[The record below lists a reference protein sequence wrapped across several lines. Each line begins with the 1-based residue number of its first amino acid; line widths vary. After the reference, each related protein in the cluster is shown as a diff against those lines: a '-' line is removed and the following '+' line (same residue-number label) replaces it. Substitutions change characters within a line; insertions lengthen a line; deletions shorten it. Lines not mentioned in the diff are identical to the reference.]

1 MTMIEGLKEMS
12 LNDLYYYL
20 WEGRYNPDNYWLERE
35 YEILEEIKSRE
46 KDDRK
51 R

>member
-1 MTMIEGLKEMS
+1 MNLKEMS
-12 LNDLYYYL
+12 LNDLYLLL
-20 WEGRYNPDNYWLERE
+20 WKSRYNLGFYWNERE